1 MSRKELANLAERKSQ
16 LADRYVSL
24 ARSRK
29 SKPARERLLRKA
41 ESYRREAKDLANKVA
56 RKALV

>member
-1 MSRKELANLAERKSQ
+1 MSRRELANLTERKNQ

-41 ESYRREAKDLANKVA
+41 DGYRREAKDLANKLA
-56 RKALV
+56 RKGTA